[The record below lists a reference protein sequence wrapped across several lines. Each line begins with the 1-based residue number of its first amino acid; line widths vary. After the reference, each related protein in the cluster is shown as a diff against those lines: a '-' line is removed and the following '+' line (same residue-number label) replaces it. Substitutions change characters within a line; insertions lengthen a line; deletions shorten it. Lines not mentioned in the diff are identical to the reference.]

1 MYAQT
6 YNSTIHQ
13 ILKSIK
19 YKAALA
25 ITGAI
30 RMTSKEKL
38 CNELSLETLEKKV
51 WTENYVTF

>member
-6 YNSTIHQ
+6 YNSTIHR

>member
-38 CNELSLETLEKKV
+38 YSELGSETLEKKV
-51 WTENYVTF
+51 WTENCVTF